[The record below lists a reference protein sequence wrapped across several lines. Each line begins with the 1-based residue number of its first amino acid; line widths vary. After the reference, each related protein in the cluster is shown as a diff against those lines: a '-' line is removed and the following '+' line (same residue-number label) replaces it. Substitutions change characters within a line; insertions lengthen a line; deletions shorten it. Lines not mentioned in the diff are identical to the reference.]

1 MVSVLKAQWA
11 TNLKL
16 LNAVVLGISILEHLP
31 DKFHSG
37 SCRHRV
43 GANFLI
49 PMELPLVAKSFAI
62 RYRAFL

>member
-16 LNAVVLGISILEHLP
+16 LNAVVLGISFGTSTRQIPQRVLQT
-31 DKFHSG
+31 SG
-37 SCRHRV
+37 R
-43 GANFLI
+43 ANFLI